1 MAHISSQT
9 LLSTVRTK
17 IDVGARR
24 SIKEMLASNYTGGAV
39 IAKVYLVPVNNAS
52 GTITNHLVWII
63 SVPANTTSKIELTG
77 YSIELGEEKFQL
89 EAEAASNTSIV
100 LTVLGN

>member
-1 MAHISSQT
+1 
-9 LLSTVRTK
+9 
-17 IDVGARR
+17 
-24 SIKEMLASNYTGGAV
+24 MLASNYTGGAV